1 MPASLERIDSWRH
14 SLCAC
19 GAGTCTCAPAGFA
32 TSLDWIILRK
42 REHDYI
48 KQVEFNLMAQS
59 LRNQVRSAPMI
70 GWLRAE
76 SGPNTS

>member
-1 MPASLERIDSWRH
+1 M
-14 SLCAC
+14 
-19 GAGTCTCAPAGFA
+19 CTCAPDGFA

-48 KQVEFNLMAQS
+48 KQVEFNLLAQS
-59 LRNQVRSAPMI
+59 LRNQVRSARII

-76 SGPNTS
+76 SRPNTS

>member
-1 MPASLERIDSWRH
+1 M
-14 SLCAC
+14 CAC
-19 GAGTCTCAPAGFA
+19 GAECTCGPTGFA

-59 LRNQVRSAPMI
+59 LRNQVRSARMI